1 MIYHGAWRVDQGT
14 IDHESADYVI
24 SAIKDTKI
32 KLFAS
37 GAAFRVTDK
46 AIRVLGGGGIMREH
60 GGGRQHHDALVY
72 LFAKGT
78 SDVRRNLIS
87 HAMKDRDL
95 PP

>member
-14 IDHESADYVI
+14 IDHESA
-24 SAIKDTKI
+24 AKI

-60 GGGRQHHDALVY
+60 GGGRQHHDTLVY